1 MEKEYVKEC
10 WLLEFE
16 FLVNLYTLS
25 LADLTLQNRVLLW
38 FATTI
43 LSYSK
48 VLILPQKRLH
58 CIPTALICIIR
69 EFDDGSASDGSITAP
84 QPTFLKD
91 LIFDQWRSAYAREP
105 LFQVK
110 CPWVLD
116 VTAVEENHELRAT
129 KFEAISSSLR
139 KLCKVGNWR
148 LIRIGYHWHPLN
160 GRRPKPTIG
169 TIPTTFDAWS
179 IFSPKW
185 SWRHNFVCLRCQPSP
200 T

>member
-1 MEKEYVKEC
+1 M
-10 WLLEFE
+10 
-16 FLVNLYTLS
+16 NLYTLS
-25 LADLTLQNRVLLW
+25 LADLTLQNRGPMNCYCHSV
-38 FATTI
+38 
-43 LSYSK
+43 SK

-58 CIPTALICIIR
+58 CNPATLICIFR

-116 VTAVEENHELRAT
+116 VAAVEENHELRAT

-148 LIRIGYHWHPLN
+148 LIRIGYH
-160 GRRPKPTIG
+160 
-169 TIPTTFDAWS
+169 
-179 IFSPKW
+179 
-185 SWRHNFVCLRCQPSP
+185 
-200 T
+200 